1 MARDGNTAPEKAEKK
16 KFSRRDF
23 VVGSGTAIAG
33 GALPFSQQ
41 QLRLL
46 LLRTKEAT
54 RFQPNTWFMTAST
67 APAVTAA

>member
-1 MARDGNTAPEKAEKK
+1 MARESKTVPEKAEKK

-23 VVGSGTAIAG
+23 VVGSGDRHRGRSSYSSGNNTPVAVAQDKI
-33 GALPFSQQ
+33 
-41 QLRLL
+41 
-46 LLRTKEAT
+46 TT